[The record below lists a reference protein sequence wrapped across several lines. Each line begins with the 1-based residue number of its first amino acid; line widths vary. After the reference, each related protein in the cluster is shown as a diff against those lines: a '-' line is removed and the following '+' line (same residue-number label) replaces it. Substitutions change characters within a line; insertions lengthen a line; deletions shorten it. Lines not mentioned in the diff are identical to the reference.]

1 MKARDK
7 NLRLAAIIK
16 CCLSGSKKYTEGRK
30 KERRGGEEGSGR
42 KERSER
48 ERSSR
53 REEGYDLSSETEPC
67 PLTDDQSQQ

>member
-30 KERRGGEEGSGR
+30 KERRGGGRREWEER
-42 KERSER
+42 KE
-48 ERSSR
+48 
-53 REEGYDLSSETEPC
+53 
-67 PLTDDQSQQ
+67 